1 MLYTRKGDKGDTGA
15 FGCCQRFSKNSAL
28 AEALGSV
35 DEINSLL
42 GVCKVKSADFNFKIN
57 NFNVPEII
65 GKIQENLFTIQ
76 ANIAGA
82 DKKIS
87 QENIKF
93 IEEIIDVVEKELPP
107 VKSFF
112 ISGGT
117 EISALLD
124 YSRSVS
130 RRAERRVVALMET
143 KKIDP
148 VRSSRAT
155 VLRTRAFGASATSN
169 GVDDE
174 ILAYLNRLSSLFYAL
189 ARFVN
194 FKSGIKENQPSY

>member
-1 MLYTRKGDKGDTGA
+1 MLYTRKGDEGNTSA

-42 GVCKVKSADFNFKIN
+42 GICKVKAADFNFKIN
-57 NFNVPEII
+57 GLAASEII
-65 GKIQENLFTIQ
+65 EKIQENLFIIQ

-93 IEEIIDVVEKELPP
+93 LEEITDAIEKKLPP
-107 VKSFF
+107 IKSFF
-112 ISGGT
+112 ISGGA
-117 EISALLD
+117 ELAALLD

-130 RRAERRVVALMET
+130 RRAERRVVGLAGT
-143 KKIDP
+143 KKIAD
-148 VRSSRAT
+148 
-155 VLRTRAFGASATSN
+155 G
-169 GVDDE
+169 
-174 ILAYLNRLSSLFYAL
+174 ILAYLNRLSSLLYAL
-189 ARFVN
+189 TRFVN
-194 FKSGIKENQPSY
+194 FKLKIKEQSPKY

>member
-1 MLYTRKGDKGDTGA
+1 MLYTRKGDKGDTSS

-42 GVCKVKSADFNFKIN
+42 GVCKVKATDFNFKIN
-57 NFNVPEII
+57 DFTISEILE
-65 GKIQENLFTIQ
+65 KIQENLFIIQ

-93 IEEIIDVVEKELPP
+93 LEEITDTIEKEFPP
-107 VKSFF
+107 IESFF
-112 ISGGT
+112 ISGGL
-117 EISALLD
+117 EIAVLLD

-130 RRAERRVVALMET
+130 RRAERRVVALSET
-143 KKIDP
+143 KNID
-148 VRSSRAT
+148 
-155 VLRTRAFGASATSN
+155 G
-169 GVDDE
+169 E
-174 ILAYLNRLSSLFYAL
+174 ILAYLNRFSSLLYAL
-189 ARFVN
+189 TRFVN
-194 FKSGIKENQPSY
+194 FKSDIKENPPSY

>member
-1 MLYTRKGDKGDTGA
+1 MLYTRKGDKGDTSA
-15 FGCCQRFSKNSAL
+15 FGCCQRFSKNSKL

-42 GVCKVKSADFNFKIN
+42 GVCKVKSAGFNFKIK

-87 QENIKF
+87 QENIIF
-93 IEEIIDVVEKELPP
+93 LENITDAIEKELPLI
-107 VKSFF
+107 KSFF

-117 EISALLD
+117 EVSALLD

-130 RRAERRVVALMET
+130 RRAERRLVALTKT
-143 KKIDP
+143 KKFDE
-148 VRSSRAT
+148 
-155 VLRTRAFGASATSN
+155 
-169 GVDDE
+169 E
-174 ILAYLNRLSSLFYAL
+174 ILAYLNRLSSLLYAL

-194 FKSGIKENQPSY
+194 FKLKIKEKSPEY